1 MEPGEMEI
9 VDLYRRLRA
18 NGVLGLNWRNAEY
31 QLVHNKRKYFPL
43 VDDKLKS
50 KRLAEKAGI
59 AVPPLFGVIEYPHQV
74 RTFDAIVEGHD
85 DFVVK
90 PAEGSGGDG
99 ILVVIGREGSGFR
112 LAGGTVMSPEEMRFH
127 INNILAGTFSLG
139 GQPDKALIEYRIRF
153 DPVFEHIAFRGVP
166 DVRIIVF
173 FGVPVMA
180 MTRLPTEESGGK
192 ANLHQGAIGAGI
204 DLTTGRT
211 LNAVWRERIITRHP
225 DTDAPVSNVQIPHW
239 DTLLH
244 HAARSY
250 ELTHLGYQG
259 IDMVLDSER
268 GPVMLELNAR
278 PGLSIQIANGEGLGL
293 RLAKVEE
300 RLESNPESLN
310 DPAARVRFAVEHFAP
325 RPVALAAT

>member
-1 MEPGEMEI
+1 MEI

-31 QLVHNKRKYFPL
+31 QLVHNQRRYFPL

-50 KRLAEKAGI
+50 KRLAEASGI
-59 AVPPLFGVIEYPHQV
+59 AVPPLFGVIEYPHEV
-74 RTFDAIVEGHD
+74 RTFDAIVQDHE

-99 ILVVIGREGSGFR
+99 ILVIVGRDGAGFR
-112 LAGGTVMSPEEMRFH
+112 LANGTVMSADEMRFH

-153 DPVFEHIAFRGVP
+153 DPLFKHIAFQGVP
-166 DVRIIVF
+166 DIRIIVF
-173 FGVPVMA
+173 YGVPVMA
-180 MTRLPTEESGGK
+180 MTRLPTEESSGK

-204 DLTTGRT
+204 DMTSGRT
-211 LNAVWRERIITRHP
+211 LNAVWHDRIITTHP
-225 DTDAPVSNVQIPHW
+225 DTGAPVSDVQIPHW
-239 DTLLH
+239 EILLH
-244 HAARSY
+244 HAARSFD
-250 ELTHLGYQG
+250 LTHLGYQG

-300 RLESNPESLN
+300 YLQSAPDTLASV
-310 DPAARVRFAVEHFAP
+310 DSRVAFTKAHFAP
-325 RPVALAAT
+325 RPAV

>member
-1 MEPGEMEI
+1 MEI
-9 VDLYRRLRA
+9 VDLYRRLHA

-31 QLVHNKRKYFPL
+31 QLVHNQRRYFPL

-50 KRLAEKAGI
+50 KRLAEAAGI
-59 AVPPLFGVIEYPHQV
+59 AVPPLFGVIEYPHEV
-74 RTFDAIVEGHD
+74 RTFAAIIQDRE

-99 ILVVIGREGSGFR
+99 ILVVTGRDGDGFR
-112 LAGGTVMSPEEMRFH
+112 LANGTVLSADDMRFH

-153 DPVFEHIAFRGVP
+153 DPLFKHIAFQGVP
-166 DVRIIVF
+166 DIRIIVF
-173 FGVPVMA
+173 HGVPVMA
-180 MTRLPTEESGGK
+180 MTRLPTEQSSGK

-204 DLTTGRT
+204 DMTTGLT
-211 LNAVWRERIITRHP
+211 LNAVWHDRIITTHP
-225 DTDAPVSNVQIPHW
+225 DTGAAVSGVQIPHW
-239 DTLLH
+239 QTLLR
-244 HAARSY
+244 HAARSFD
-250 ELTHLGYQG
+250 LTHLGYQG

-300 RLESNPESLN
+300 RLQSAPDTLASV
-310 DPAARVRFAVEHFAP
+310 DDRVAFTKAHFAP
-325 RPVALAAT
+325 RPAA

>member
-1 MEPGEMEI
+1 MEI

-31 QLVHNKRKYFPL
+31 QLVHNQRRYFPL

-50 KRLAEKAGI
+50 KRLAESAGI
-59 AVPPLFGVIEYPHQV
+59 AVPPLFGVIEYPHEV
-74 RTFDAIVEGHD
+74 RTFDAIVRDHE

-99 ILVVIGREGSGFR
+99 ILVVVGRDGTGFR
-112 LAGGTVMSPEEMRFH
+112 LANGTVMSADEMRFH

-153 DPVFEHIAFRGVP
+153 DPLFKHIAFQGVP
-166 DVRIIVF
+166 DIRIIVF
-173 FGVPVMA
+173 HGVPVMA
-180 MTRLPTEESGGK
+180 MTRLPTEQSSGK
-192 ANLHQGAIGAGI
+192 ANLRQGAIGAGI
-204 DLTTGRT
+204 DMTTGRT
-211 LNAVWRERIITRHP
+211 LNAVWHDRIITTHP
-225 DTDAPVSNVQIPHW
+225 DTGAPVSDVQIPHW
-239 DTLLH
+239 DILLH
-244 HAARSY
+244 HAARSFD
-250 ELTHLGYQG
+250 LTHLGYQG

-300 RLESNPESLN
+300 YLQSAPETLASV
-310 DPAARVRFAVEHFAP
+310 DSRVAFTKAHFAP
-325 RPVALAAT
+325 RPAV

>member
-1 MEPGEMEI
+1 MQI
-9 VDLYRRLRA
+9 IDLYRRLRS
-18 NGVLGLNWRNAEY
+18 NGVLGLNWRNAEF
-31 QLVHNKRKYFPL
+31 QLVHNRRKFFPL

-50 KRLAEKAGI
+50 KRLAQDAGI
-59 AVPPLFGVIEYPHQV
+59 EVPELFGVIEYPHEV
-74 RTFDAIVEGHD
+74 RTFEHIVRGRD

-99 ILVVIGREGSGFR
+99 ILVVMGREGDAFR
-112 LAGGTVMSPEEMRFH
+112 LANGTVMTSDEMRFH

-153 DPVFEHIAFRGVP
+153 DPIFDRIAFQGVP
-166 DVRIIVF
+166 DIRIIVF
-173 FGVPVMA
+173 YGVPVMA
-180 MTRLPTEESGGK
+180 MTRLPTEESSGK

-204 DLTTGRT
+204 DMTTGKT
-211 LNAVWRERIITRHP
+211 LNAVWHDRIITQHP
-225 DTDAPVSNVQIPHW
+225 DTGAAVSGVQIPHW
-239 DTLLH
+239 DRLLH

-250 ELTHLGYQG
+250 ELTNLGYQG

-293 RLAKVEE
+293 RLARIEDCLRDSPE
-300 RLESNPESLN
+300 QLETAEQ
-310 DPAARVRFAVEHFAP
+310 RVRFTREHFAP
-325 RPVALAAT
+325 RPIARTDA

>member
-1 MEPGEMEI
+1 MEI

-31 QLVHNKRKYFPL
+31 QLVHNQRRFFPL

-50 KRLAEKAGI
+50 KRLAEAAGI
-59 AVPPLFGVIEYPHQV
+59 AVPPLFGVIEYPHEV
-74 RTFDAIVEGHD
+74 RSFAAIVQDHE

-99 ILVVIGREGSGFR
+99 ILVVTGRDGAGFR
-112 LAGGTVMSPEEMRFH
+112 LANGTVLSADDMRFH

-153 DPVFEHIAFRGVP
+153 DPLFANIAFQGVP
-166 DVRIIVF
+166 DIRIIVF
-173 FGVPVMA
+173 HGVPVMA
-180 MTRLPTEESGGK
+180 MTRLPTEQSSGK

-204 DLTTGRT
+204 DMTTGRT
-211 LNAVWRERIITRHP
+211 LNAVWHDRIITRHP
-225 DTDAPVSNVQIPHW
+225 DTDAPVSGVQIPHW

-244 HAARSY
+244 HAARSFD
-250 ELTHLGYQG
+250 LTHLGYQG

-293 RLAKVEE
+293 RLAKVEA
-300 RLESNPESLN
+300 RLQSAPDTLAEITSRVAFARENFTPR
-310 DPAARVRFAVEHFAP
+310 PAA
-325 RPVALAAT
+325 LT

>member
-1 MEPGEMEI
+1 
-9 VDLYRRLRA
+9 RR
-18 NGVLGLNWRNAEY
+18 
-31 QLVHNKRKYFPL
+31 YFPL

-50 KRLAEKAGI
+50 KRLAEAAGI
-59 AVPPLFGVIEYPHQV
+59 AVPPLFGVIEYPHEV
-74 RTFDAIVEGHD
+74 RSFAAIVQDHE

-99 ILVVIGREGSGFR
+99 ILVVVGRDGAGFR
-112 LAGGTVMSPEEMRFH
+112 LANGIVLSADDMRFH

-153 DPVFEHIAFRGVP
+153 DPLFKHIAFQGVP
-166 DVRIIVF
+166 DIRIIVF
-173 FGVPVMA
+173 HGVPVMA
-180 MTRLPTEESGGK
+180 MTRLPTEQSSGK

-204 DLTTGRT
+204 DMTTGLT
-211 LNAVWRERIITRHP
+211 LNAVWHDRIITTHP
-225 DTDAPVSNVQIPHW
+225 DTGAAVSGVQIPHW
-239 DTLLH
+239 QTLLR
-244 HAARSY
+244 HAARSFD
-250 ELTHLGYQG
+250 LTHLGYQG

-300 RLESNPESLN
+300 RLQSAPDTLASV
-310 DPAARVRFAVEHFAP
+310 DDRVAFTKAHFAP
-325 RPVALAAT
+325 RPAA

>member
-1 MEPGEMEI
+1 MEI

-18 NGVLGLNWRNAEY
+18 NGVLGLNWRNADY
-31 QLVHNKRKYFPL
+31 QLVHNQRKYFPL

-50 KRLAEKAGI
+50 KRLAEAAGI
-59 AVPPLFGVIEYPHQV
+59 AVPPLFGVIEYPHEV
-74 RTFDAIVEGHD
+74 RTFGAIVEGHE

-99 ILVVIGREGSGFR
+99 ILVVTGRDGGGFR
-112 LAGGTVMSPEEMRFH
+112 LANGAVLSADEMRFH

-153 DPVFEHIAFRGVP
+153 DPIFEGIAFQGVP
-166 DVRIIVF
+166 DIRIIVF
-173 FGVPVMA
+173 YGVPVMA
-180 MTRLPTEESGGK
+180 MTRLPTKESSGK

-204 DLTTGRT
+204 DMTTGRT
-211 LNAVWRERIITRHP
+211 LNAVWHDRIITAHP
-225 DTDAPVSNVQIPHW
+225 DTGAPVSDIQIPHW
-239 DTLLH
+239 ETLLH
-244 HAARSY
+244 HAARSF

-259 IDMVLDSER
+259 IDMVLDSDR

-293 RLAKVEE
+293 RLGLIENQLRDLPETLAETEDRVTFAKA
-300 RLESNPESLN
+300 N
-310 DPAARVRFAVEHFAP
+310 FAP
-325 RPVALAAT
+325 RPSAQIPA

>member
-1 MEPGEMEI
+1 MEVI
-9 VDLYRRLRA
+9 DLYRRLRA

-31 QLVHNKRKYFPL
+31 QLVHNKRRFFPL

-50 KRLAEKAGI
+50 KRLAEAAGI
-59 AVPPLFGVIEYPHQV
+59 AVPPLFGVIEYPHEV
-74 RTFDAIVEGHD
+74 RTFDAIVQGHE

-99 ILVVIGREGSGFR
+99 ILVVMGRAGADFR
-112 LAGGTVMSPEEMRFH
+112 LANGTVMTADEMRFH

-153 DPVFEHIAFRGVP
+153 DPVFEGIAFQGVP
-166 DVRIIVF
+166 DIRIIVF
-173 FGVPVMA
+173 YGVPIMA
-180 MTRLPTEESGGK
+180 MTRLPTEESSGK

-204 DLTTGRT
+204 DMTSGRT
-211 LNAVWRERIITRHP
+211 LNAVWHDRIVTAHP
-225 DTDAPVSNVQIPHW
+225 DTGAPVSGVQIPHW

-244 HAARSY
+244 HAARSFD
-250 ELTHLGYQG
+250 LTRLGYQG

-293 RLAKVEE
+293 RLAKVEKC
-300 RLESNPESLN
+300 LQSAPETLASA
-310 DPAARVRFAVEHFAP
+310 DGRVAFAKAHFAP
-325 RPVALAAT
+325 CPAV

>member
-1 MEPGEMEI
+1 MQI
-9 VDLYRRLRA
+9 VDLYRRLRS
-18 NGVLGLNWRNAEY
+18 NGVLGLNWRNAEF
-31 QLVHNKRKYFPL
+31 QLVHNRRKFFPL

-50 KRLAEKAGI
+50 KRLAQDAGI
-59 AVPPLFGVIEYPHQV
+59 EVPELFGVIEYPHEV
-74 RTFDAIVEGHD
+74 RTFEHIVRDRD

-99 ILVVIGREGSGFR
+99 ILVVMGRDGGAFR
-112 LAGGTVMSPEEMRFH
+112 LANGTVMTSDEMRFH

-153 DPVFEHIAFRGVP
+153 DPIFDRIAFQGVP
-166 DVRIIVF
+166 DIRIIVF
-173 FGVPVMA
+173 YGVPVMA
-180 MTRLPTEESGGK
+180 MTRLPTEESSGK

-204 DLTTGRT
+204 DMTTGKT
-211 LNAVWRERIITRHP
+211 LNAVWHDRIITQHP
-225 DTDAPVSNVQIPHW
+225 DTGAAVSGVQIPHW
-239 DTLLH
+239 DRLLH
-244 HAARSY
+244 HAARSF

-293 RLAKVEE
+293 RLAKIEACL
-300 RLESNPESLN
+300 RDAPQSLESAEQ
-310 DPAARVRFAVEHFAP
+310 RVRFTLKNFPP
-325 RPVALAAT
+325 RPVARTDA

>member
-1 MEPGEMEI
+1 MEI

-18 NGVLGLNWRNAEY
+18 NGVLGLNWRNAEF
-31 QLVHNKRKYFPL
+31 QLVHNRRKFFPL

-50 KRLAEKAGI
+50 KRLAEAAGI
-59 AVPPLFGVIEYPHQV
+59 AVPDLFGVIEYPHEV
-74 RTFDAIVEGHD
+74 RTFESIVAGRE

-99 ILVVIGREGSGFR
+99 ILVVVGRDGSGFR
-112 LAGGTVMSPEEMRFH
+112 LANGAVMSVDEMRFH

-153 DPVFEHIAFRGVP
+153 DPLFKDIAFQGVP
-166 DVRIIVF
+166 DIRIIVF
-173 FGVPVMA
+173 FGVPVMT
-180 MTRLPTEESGGK
+180 MTRLPTEKSSGK

-204 DLTTGRT
+204 DMTTGRT
-211 LNAVWRERIITRHP
+211 LNAVWHDRIITRHP
-225 DTDAPVSNVQIPHW
+225 DTDVPVSGVQIPHW

-250 ELTHLGYQG
+250 DLTHLGYQG

-293 RLAKVEE
+293 RLGAVEA
-300 RLESNPESLN
+300 RLRDAPDTLDSAP
-310 DPAARVRFAVEHFAP
+310 DRVRFAKAAFAP
-325 RPVALAAT
+325 RPVALAQA

>member
-1 MEPGEMEI
+1 MEI

-31 QLVHNKRKYFPL
+31 QLVHNQRRYFPL

-50 KRLAEKAGI
+50 KRLAESAGI
-59 AVPPLFGVIEYPHQV
+59 AVPPLFGVIEYPHEV
-74 RTFDAIVEGHD
+74 RTFDAIVQDHE

-99 ILVVIGREGSGFR
+99 ILVVTGRDDAGFR
-112 LAGGTVMSPEEMRFH
+112 LAGGTVMSADEMRFH

-153 DPVFEHIAFRGVP
+153 DPLFKHIAFQGVP
-166 DVRIIVF
+166 DIRIIVF
-173 FGVPVMA
+173 HGVPVMA
-180 MTRLPTEESGGK
+180 MTRLPTEQSSGK

-204 DLTTGRT
+204 DMTTGRT
-211 LNAVWRERIITRHP
+211 LNAVWHDRIITTHP
-225 DTDAPVSNVQIPHW
+225 DTGAPVSDVQIPHW
-239 DTLLH
+239 DILLH
-244 HAARSY
+244 HAARSFD
-250 ELTHLGYQG
+250 LTHLGYQG

-300 RLESNPESLN
+300 YLQSAPETLASV
-310 DPAARVRFAVEHFAP
+310 DSRVAFTKAHFAP
-325 RPVALAAT
+325 CPAV

>member
-1 MEPGEMEI
+1 MEV

-31 QLVHNKRKYFPL
+31 QLVHNKRRFFPL

-50 KRLAEKAGI
+50 KRLAEAAGI
-59 AVPPLFGVIEYPHQV
+59 AVPPLFGVIEYPHEV
-74 RTFDAIVEGHD
+74 RTFAAIVEGRE

-99 ILVVIGREGSGFR
+99 ILVVMGRAGADFR
-112 LAGGTVMSPEEMRFH
+112 LANGTVMTADEMRFH

-153 DPVFEHIAFRGVP
+153 DPVFEGIAFQGVP
-166 DVRIIVF
+166 DIRIIVF
-173 FGVPVMA
+173 YGVPVMA
-180 MTRLPTEESGGK
+180 MTRLPTEESSGK

-204 DLTTGRT
+204 GMTTGRT
-211 LNAVWRERIITRHP
+211 LNAVWHDRIITTHP
-225 DTDAPVSNVQIPHW
+225 DTGAPVSGVQIPHW
-239 DTLLH
+239 DTLLR
-244 HAARSY
+244 HAARSFD
-250 ELTHLGYQG
+250 LTRLGYQG

-293 RLAKVEE
+293 RLAKVEKC
-300 RLESNPESLN
+300 LQSAPETLASVN
-310 DPAARVRFAVEHFAP
+310 GRVAFAKAHFAP
-325 RPVALAAT
+325 RPAV

>member
-1 MEPGEMEI
+1 MEI

-31 QLVHNKRKYFPL
+31 QLVHNQRKYFPL

-50 KRLAEKAGI
+50 KRLAEAAGI
-59 AVPPLFGVIEYPHQV
+59 AVPPLFGVIEYPHEV
-74 RTFDAIVEGHD
+74 RTFDAIVQDHE

-99 ILVVIGREGSGFR
+99 ILVVVGRDGDGFR
-112 LAGGTVMSPEEMRFH
+112 LANGAVLSADEMRFH

-153 DPVFEHIAFRGVP
+153 DPLFEHIAFQGVP
-166 DVRIIVF
+166 DIRIIVF
-173 FGVPVMA
+173 YGVPIMA
-180 MTRLPTEESGGK
+180 MTRLPTEESSGK

-204 DLTTGRT
+204 DMTTGRT
-211 LNAVWRERIITRHP
+211 LNAVWHDRIITTHP
-225 DTDAPVSNVQIPHW
+225 DTGAPVSGVQIPHW
-239 DTLLH
+239 GTLLH
-244 HAARSY
+244 HAARSFD
-250 ELTHLGYQG
+250 LTHLGYQG
-259 IDMVLDSER
+259 IDMVLDSDR

-278 PGLSIQIANGEGLGL
+278 PGLSIQLANGEGLGL

-300 RLESNPESLN
+300 HLQNAPKTLASI
-310 DPAARVRFAVEHFAP
+310 DGRVAFAKAHFAP
-325 RPVALAAT
+325 RPAA

>member
-1 MEPGEMEI
+1 MEI

-31 QLVHNKRKYFPL
+31 QLVHNQRRYFPL

-50 KRLAEKAGI
+50 KRLAEAAGI
-59 AVPPLFGVIEYPHQV
+59 AVPPLFGVIEYPHEV
-74 RTFDAIVEGHD
+74 RSFAAIVQDHE

-99 ILVVIGREGSGFR
+99 ILVVTGRDGAGFR
-112 LAGGTVMSPEEMRFH
+112 LANGTVLSADDMRFH

-153 DPVFEHIAFRGVP
+153 DPLFANIAFQGVP
-166 DVRIIVF
+166 DIRIIVF
-173 FGVPVMA
+173 HGVPVMA
-180 MTRLPTEESGGK
+180 MTRLPTEQSSGK

-204 DLTTGRT
+204 DMTTGRT
-211 LNAVWRERIITRHP
+211 LNAVWHDRIITRHP
-225 DTDAPVSNVQIPHW
+225 DTDAPVSGVQIPHW

-244 HAARSY
+244 HAARSFD
-250 ELTHLGYQG
+250 LTHLGYQG

-293 RLAKVEE
+293 RLAKVEA
-300 RLESNPESLN
+300 RLQSAPDTLAEVTSRVAFARENFTPR
-310 DPAARVRFAVEHFAP
+310 PAA
-325 RPVALAAT
+325 LT